1 MRTGYKNEYL
11 YKVKNISIALCMSA
25 LIMSAMSIA
34 YAEVRMPEFALLLD
48 DFSSRTPVS
57 GLRWEGF
64 TDTVMGG
71 ASEMTS
77 TIVTD
82 GGVSRLWMQGNVS
95 LANNGGFIQMRLKL
109 SDRPKVFDG
118 GRYRGVRLTVR
129 GSGGDGFYLF
139 ARTRQT
145 RFPWKYYAAPFPVS
159 GEWRTVDVPW
169 SAFEPGK
176 YGRSGEF
183 RPDLLL
189 SIALTAAFKEFSPLL
204 EVREIGFY

>member
-1 MRTGYKNEYL
+1 MPF
-11 YKVKNISIALCMSA
+11 VIAEA
-25 LIMSAMSIA
+25 Q
-34 YAEVRMPEFALLLD
+34 MPDFALLLD
-48 DFSSRTPVS
+48 DFSSRTPVD

-71 ASEMTS
+71 ASEMSS

-82 GGVSRLWMQGNVS
+82 DGVPRLRMRGNVS

-109 SDRPKVFDG
+109 ADRPRVFDG
-118 GRYRGVRLTVR
+118 ARYRGVRLTVR

-145 RFPWKYYAAPFPVS
+145 RFPWKYYAAPVPVS

-176 YGRSGEF
+176 YGRTGEF
-183 RPDLLL
+183 RPDQLL

-204 EVREIGFY
+204 